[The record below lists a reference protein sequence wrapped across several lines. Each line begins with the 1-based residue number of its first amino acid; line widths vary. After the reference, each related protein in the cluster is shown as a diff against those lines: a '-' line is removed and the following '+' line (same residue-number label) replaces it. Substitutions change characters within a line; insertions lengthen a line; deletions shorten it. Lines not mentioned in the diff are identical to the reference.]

1 MKKLIIGAA
10 VAMLGF
16 AAQAVSVEWSTWA
29 VYAAGADGTGWSSP
43 LDVIGESDA
52 YTTTINFYTDAGCS
66 DLLLSDNAAG
76 LDGDSYAG
84 NVTSDSFAKGN
95 TYYGILTV
103 ASNDGKY
110 TLTTDA
116 FQFSLD
122 EGYASDIYSLGISE
136 GGDGISLVS
145 GKELNSDWGAFQDA
159 GWQSVPEP
167 TSGLLLLLGVAGL
180 ALKRKRA

>member
-16 AAQAVSVEWSTWA
+16 AAHAVAVEWSTWG
-29 VYAAGADGTGWSSP
+29 VYAAGADGTGWSNP
-43 LDVIGESDA
+43 LDVIGASDA
-52 YTTTINFYTDAGCS
+52 YTTTMNFYTDAACTS
-66 DLLLSDNAAG
+66 LFLTDSVNG

-84 NVTSDSFAKGN
+84 NTTGDSFTKGT

-110 TLTTDA
+110 TLTTEK
-116 FQFSLD
+116 FQFTID
-122 EGYASDIYSLGISE
+122 ADMAADTYAFGISE
-136 GGDGISLVS
+136 GGDGIALVS

-167 TSGLLLLLGVAGL
+167 TSGLLLLIGVAGL
-180 ALKRKRA
+180 ALRRRRA